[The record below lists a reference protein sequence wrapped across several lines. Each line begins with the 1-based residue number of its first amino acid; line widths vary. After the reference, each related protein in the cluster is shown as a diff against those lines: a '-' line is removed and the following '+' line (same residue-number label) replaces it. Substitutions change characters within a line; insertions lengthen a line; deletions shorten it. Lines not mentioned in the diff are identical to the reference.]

1 MHGEDRENGAIIGVP
16 GSSRPPN
23 ALSYD
28 VVMATRNR
36 PEAVALSLP
45 LLLGQ
50 TRLPR
55 TILVCDSSDDP
66 SRIEAIVAG
75 HAKDAPVPVRF
86 MRCALGSSVQRN
98 IGLAAC
104 TSDVVIFP
112 DDDSLLYPDAAERML
127 EVYEADRDGRIAGV
141 CARPVDRAPDETAGD
156 LQSYAAED
164 VGPLRGAVRWL
175 RQRGKEWASQ
185 DPFLSIG
192 QRLNARHEMP
202 AAVAALNVTAVA
214 YMTGFRMSF
223 RREVIAR
230 TGFDETLKKYA
241 WFEDIDAS
249 FAAMEHGMVVAA
261 LDARI
266 YHHRVASSRDNGYRM
281 GRWALLNLAYVTMKA
296 VHRSGLG
303 HPETEAGRILR
314 FCRMRAAGYML
325 ARRGVY
331 GRDRARGARDA
342 LGPAAEILSAP
353 PDRLAEVYAR
363 HEV

>member
-1 MHGEDRENGAIIGVP
+1 MREDGQPAAQDD
-16 GSSRPPN
+16 GSGSLLRPDG
-23 ALSYD
+23 LSYD

-55 TILVCDSSDDP
+55 TILICDSSDDP
-66 SRIEAIVAG
+66 SGIEAIVAG
-75 HAKDAPVPVRF
+75 HAKDAPVPIRF
-86 MRCALGSSVQRN
+86 MRCAPGLTVQRN

-104 TSDVVIFP
+104 TADVVIFP
-112 DDDSLLYPDAAERML
+112 DDDSLLYADAAERML

-141 CARPVDRAPDETAGD
+141 CARPVDRAPDETPGD

-164 VGPLRGAVRWL
+164 VGPMRAAVRWL

-192 QRLNARHEMP
+192 RRLNARHEMP
-202 AAVAALNVTAVA
+202 PAVAALNVTTVA

-223 RREVIAR
+223 RREVIAKIK
-230 TGFDETLKKYA
+230 FDETLKKYG

-249 FAAMEHGMVVAA
+249 FGAMEHGRIVAA

-303 HPETEAGRILR
+303 VPEDEARRILR

-325 ARRGVY
+325 ARRNAY

-342 LGPAAEILSAP
+342 LGPAREILAAP
-353 PDRLAEVYAR
+353 PERLAEIYAR